1 MAMKKVR
8 PVEGKTLTEFADAYE
23 EAQSELSRATILY
36 EKEVS
41 PLQML
46 IYYEDPETI
55 EDAPETDYQ
64 IQFDSNGK
72 IITVSI
78 LVDDYEDRYCA
89 ECSNYEW
96 GVRCPY
102 KTGRVS
108 PMDRACPM
116 FNVMISRG

>member
-1 MAMKKVR
+1 MVMKKGR

-64 IQFDSNGK
+64 IQFDSK
-72 IITVSI
+72 AKSVTVRI
-78 LVDDYEDRYCA
+78 LVDDYEHRYCA
-89 ECSNYEW
+89 ECSNYEG

-102 KTGRVS
+102 RSGRVS
-108 PMDRACPM
+108 PMDHACPM
-116 FNVMISRG
+116 GKVTITRG

>member
-8 PVEGKTLTEFADAYE
+8 PVEGRTLAEFADAYE

-41 PLQML
+41 PLQIL

-64 IQFDSNGK
+64 IQFDSKGK
-72 IITVSI
+72 IVTVSI

-89 ECSNYEW
+89 ECDNLEW
-96 GVRCPY
+96 GRGCPY
-102 KTGRVS
+102 RSGHVK

-116 FNVMISRG
+116 FNVTITRG

>member
-64 IQFDSNGK
+64 IQFDSKGK
-72 IITVSI
+72 VITVSI
-78 LVDDYEDRYCA
+78 LVGDYENRYCA
-89 ECSNYEW
+89 ECDNLEW
-96 GVRCPY
+96 GRGCPY
-102 KTGRVS
+102 RSGHVK
-108 PMDRACPM
+108 PMDHACPM

>member
-23 EAQSELSRATILY
+23 EAQAELSRATILY

-64 IQFDSNGK
+64 IQFDSKGK
-72 IITVSI
+72 YITVSI
-78 LVDDYEDRYCA
+78 LVDDYEGRYCA
-89 ECSNYEW
+89 ECDNYEW

-102 KTGRVS
+102 RTGRVK

-116 FNVMISRG
+116 FNVTITRG

>member
-1 MAMKKVR
+1 MAMKKVK
-8 PVEGKTLTEFADAYE
+8 PVEGRTLTEFADAYE

-55 EDAPETDYQ
+55 EDAPEADYQ
-64 IQFDSNGK
+64 IQFDSEGK
-72 IITVSI
+72 FITVSI
-78 LVDDYEDRYCA
+78 LVGDYEDRYCA
-89 ECSNYEW
+89 ECDNLEW
-96 GVRCPY
+96 SRGCPY
-102 KTGRVS
+102 RSGHVK

-116 FNVMISRG
+116 FNVTIARG